1 MKKRQV
7 LYCLSIALAA
17 CTVLLLC
24 SSTDSY
30 KSRNFKAD
38 IEQTIE
44 SETVD
49 HSNFD
54 DDFSNGALAS
64 YSSIQRLNHHASAAN
79 KALDSKLNNSQGHKL
94 FLIYKQLKLHI

>member
-1 MKKRQV
+1 M
-7 LYCLSIALAA
+7 
-17 CTVLLLC
+17 LLLC
-24 SSTDSY
+24 SATDSY

-49 HSNFD
+49 HSSFD
-54 DDFSNGALAS
+54 DDFSSGALAS
-64 YSSIQRLNHHASAAN
+64 YSSIQKLNHHASAAN
-79 KALDSKLNNSQGHKL
+79 KALDSKLNNNQGHKL